1 MEEPHTPDPVI
12 RNPLDTPHVVP
23 NRKDRRRAE
32 RHAHN
37 PVSDTGVETQESGR
51 LFQAGPAP
59 EEQEGPRMV
68 SNPEP
73 TQQAVTHSPM
83 PTQQLWL
90 CVGCLV
96 NAKTAMAKGVS
107 NGSVPPINL
116 AVTMVEGRFLCAD
129 HITVASPLLSG
140 IQMPRS

>member
-1 MEEPHTPDPVI
+1 MEEPRTPDPVI
-12 RNPLDTPHVVP
+12 PSPLDKPHVVP
-23 NRKDRRRAE
+23 NREDRRHAE
-32 RHAHN
+32 RHA
-37 PVSDTGVETQESGR
+37 R
-51 LFQAGPAP
+51 
-59 EEQEGPRMV
+59 EEQPGPRMV

-73 TQQAVTHSPM
+73 TQQVVTHSPM
-83 PTQQLWL
+83 PAQQLWL